1 MRKKKTVTE
10 PAVLSSIQSILS
22 GRPELAERIQSIL
35 KITDEPLGEG
45 KIRSADEVESRLIEE
60 LRKLGNESL
69 TGWAGGVD
77 RKLGEDLRASEPKVQ
92 MREKKL

>member
-10 PAVLSSIQSILS
+10 SSILSSIQAILS
-22 GRPELAERIQSIL
+22 DRPELADRIHTIL
-35 KITDEPLGEG
+35 KLTDEPLSEG
-45 KIRSADEVESRLIEE
+45 RIRSADEVESLLIEE

-77 RKLGEDLRASEPKVQ
+77 RQLGEDLKASEAKVQ